1 MPRPPLPRCLVVST
15 VPGFPAWR
23 PLACLA
29 VLALAPGCSGS
40 AGAEDKDEL
49 VPFVDRRGITS
60 YRYVPKK
67 PPAPPQPAQETR
79 KGPDFVEWQQQL
91 ALEKQRRQE
100 EVRAHEESQRE
111 RAEAWRLEQQEIQA
125 HQDALRRNQLAELR
139 QQRWADQPQSSWA
152 WDQAQRYQAEAAQF
166 QRASEELDQL
176 LRCLRR

>member
-1 MPRPPLPRCLVVST
+1 GRVGQGDENVKLSRGQAHVDRGRPRRAGPDFFEPRETSAARFTDDLMSRPTPGPLKGSESRAGPPTRSPEMPRPPPPRSLVASP

-79 KGPDFVEWQQQL
+79 KGPDFVEWQQQ
-91 ALEKQRRQE
+91 
-100 EVRAHEESQRE
+100 
-111 RAEAWRLEQQEIQA
+111 
-125 HQDALRRNQLAELR
+125 
-139 QQRWADQPQSSWA
+139 
-152 WDQAQRYQAEAAQF
+152 
-166 QRASEELDQL
+166 
-176 LRCLRR
+176 